1 MLWEGLRIYS
11 RSQYSAVPADCRFI
25 LTENVRKA
33 LHPDIPERYI
43 GRSILIIRT
52 VNLEELEVEG
62 INFLV
67 VDAPVPEFLIMSQR
81 EAERQY
87 PAEMASVRN
96 SGSSAIAKEFQAE
109 QDAMIKIA
117 SGKKAA
123 VRNTSKTPVKRAV
136 SKKTTKKK
144 TPEEEEP
151 VVEAEPKKVEPV
163 VEVEPEKDGKPAKLP
178 SKRTTKKSAP
188 KTEPKP
194 VINIPDEE
202 PESGAAKPTPKK
214 SAPKK
219 KAASSAN
226 KTDSSAK
233 KAPSGNFKKKAAHT
247 SGSVLL
253 PLWKHKK

>member
-25 LTENVRKA
+25 LTDKVREV
-33 LHPDIPERYI
+33 LHPDIPERYV
-43 GRSILIIRT
+43 GRSILIIHT
-52 VNLEELEVEG
+52 GNLEELEVEG

-96 SGSSAIAKEFQAE
+96 SGSSTVAKEFQAE
-109 QDAMIKIA
+109 QEAMLKIA

-123 VRNTSKTPVKRAV
+123 VRNTPKTPVKKSV
-136 SKKTTKKK
+136 SKKTSKKE
-144 TPEEEEP
+144 TPKEEKP
-151 VVEAEPKKVEPV
+151 VIEI
-163 VEVEPEKDGKPAKLP
+163 EPEKEDKPAKLP
-178 SKRTTKKSAP
+178 SKRTSKKTAP

-194 VINIPDEE
+194 VIDIPEEE
-202 PESGAAKPTPKK
+202 PESAPEPVPKK
-214 SAPKK
+214 TAPKK
-219 KAASSAN
+219 KAAS
-226 KTDSSAK
+226 TAK
-233 KAPSGNFKKKAAHT
+233 KADTPAKKTPSGSFKKKAAVRT
-247 SGSVLL
+247 SGLVLL